1 MITASVVLY
10 NTPAEEVDQVL
21 SSLETSSVDLVYV
34 IDHSAND
41 SARPIVGKYR
51 KARYEKHSNGGYGSG
66 HNQGIRKAL
75 EAGSTYHAVVN
86 PDVFW
91 EGDAVGQL
99 VSFMEEHPRC
109 GLVMPRILFPN
120 GEIQYLCKLLPTPM
134 DLIGRRFIP
143 LKGYTKR
150 HNYHYE
156 MRWSGYDKVMEI
168 PCLSGCF
175 MFMRCDVLREVGGF
189 DERFFLYAEDIDLCR
204 RIGEKSLTMFY
215 PGVSVYH
222 AYRRESYKSFKFL
235 KIHINS
241 IIKYFN
247 KWGWF
252 VDKER
257 DEINKRSLRL
267 LQK

>member
-1 MITASVVLY
+1 
-10 NTPAEEVDQVL
+10 
-21 SSLETSSVDLVYV
+21 
-34 IDHSAND
+34 
-41 SARPIVGKYR
+41 
-51 KARYEKHSNGGYGSG
+51 
-66 HNQGIRKAL
+66 
-75 EAGSTYHAVVN
+75 
-86 PDVFW
+86 
-91 EGDAVGQL
+91 
-99 VSFMEEHPRC
+99 
-109 GLVMPRILFPN
+109 
-120 GEIQYLCKLLPTPM
+120 
-134 DLIGRRFIP
+134 
-143 LKGYTKR
+143 
-150 HNYHYE
+150 
-156 MRWSGYDKVMEI
+156 
-168 PCLSGCF
+168 
-175 MFMRCDVLREVGGF
+175 MRCDVLREVGGF